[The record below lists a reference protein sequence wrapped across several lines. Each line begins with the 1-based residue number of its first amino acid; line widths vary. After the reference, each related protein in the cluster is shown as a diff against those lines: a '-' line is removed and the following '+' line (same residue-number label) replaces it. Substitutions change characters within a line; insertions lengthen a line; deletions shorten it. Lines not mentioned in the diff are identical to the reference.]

1 MLKPKFLEKGD
12 KIGIVSP
19 AGKIDEKPILG
30 VKKFLESRGYEVVLS
45 EHVFKE
51 WNQFAGTDDERAAS
65 FQKMLDDKEIK
76 AIICSR
82 GGYGSIRIIDKLNF
96 SKFKKNPKWIVG
108 YSDITVFHSYLTN
121 KMNCPSI
128 HAIMPKNY
136 TNSMNAKNSMNSLIN
151 ILRGDIPTYEMM
163 NHELSRPGKAKGK
176 LIGGNLSI
184 LQNLRATDIDMNY
197 RGNILFIEDI
207 GEYLYQIDRMMMNL
221 KYSGVLDKISGLIVG
236 NFTKIKDSETPFGM
250 NVFEIIYEKIKDY
263 KYPVCFDFNAG
274 HELPH
279 LPLIM
284 GSEVTL
290 GIGNTSTVV
299 SFKI

>member
-1 MLKPKFLEKGD
+1 MIKPDFLKKGD

-19 AGKIDEKPILG
+19 AGNIDEKP
-30 VKKFLESRGYEVVLS
+30 VMDTKSYLELRGFEVVLS
-45 EHVFKE
+45 QHVLTS
-51 WNQFAGTDDERAAS
+51 WHQFAGTDEERAAA

-76 AIICSR
+76 AILCSR

-96 SKFKKNPKWIVG
+96 AQFKKYPKWIIG

-121 KMNCPSI
+121 KLNCASI
-128 HAIMPKNY
+128 HAIMPKNFSV
-136 TNSMNAKNSMNSLIN
+136 SMNAKNSMNSLIS
-151 ILRGDIPTYEMM
+151 ILQGEIPSYEMI
-163 NHELSRPGKAKGK
+163 NHDLSRPGKAKGK

-184 LQNLRATDIDMNY
+184 IQNLRATEIDLNY
-197 RGNILFIEDI
+197 KGNILFIEDI
-207 GEYLYQIDRMMMNL
+207 GEYLYQVDRMMMNL
-221 KYSGVLDKISGLIVG
+221 KFSGVLDKISGLIVG
-236 NFTKIKDSETPFGM
+236 NFTKIKDGEIPFGA
-250 NVFEIIYEKIKDY
+250 NAYEIIFEKVKEY
-263 KYPVCFDFNAG
+263 KYPVCFGLNAG

-290 GIGNTSTVV
+290 GIGSKNTVV